1 MTSRFKRDRKQVNG
15 GGEMNPKFLRRST
28 SKIFGVVVVLI
39 AIVTGC
45 ASVRVRN
52 PVPEDLIDKV
62 KISNI
67 PIARVWGDESP
78 PYAKEWLKLSK
89 SEIKKQYPALFRSP
103 HNYLAISGGGANGA
117 FGAGLLAGWTTAGD
131 RPDFSMV
138 TGISTGALS
147 APFAFLGSAYD
158 ARLKEVYTT
167 YSTKDLIRKRNILEI
182 IFGDSAF
189 STKPLKALIAKYYNA
204 EVLKAIA
211 AEFRKGRQLYIGT
224 VNIDAERPVIW
235 NISKIAASGNPKALE
250 LVHKILLASA
260 SIPGIFPPILINVEI
275 EGKSFDEMHV
285 DGGTASQVFLYPA
298 DLDWLKVTEKLE
310 VKGKPHAYII
320 RNALLDSRWK
330 AVDPKIIPIAGRSI
344 QSLLRTQGFGDLY
357 RLYLFALR
365 DGLDYNLAYIPDYFE
380 LKPKELFDTEYMSKL
395 YELGYWLAKSG
406 YPWHKG
412 PPGFETQ

>member
-1 MTSRFKRDRKQVNG
+1 MI
-15 GGEMNPKFLRRST
+15 PKFLRNST
-28 SKIFGVVVVLI
+28 GKIFGVMVVSI

-52 PVPEDLIDKV
+52 PVPEDLSDTA

-67 PIARVWGDESP
+67 PRARAWGDEP
-78 PYAKEWLKLSK
+78 PQYANEWFNLPK
-89 SEIKKQYPALFRSP
+89 SEIEKQFPALFRSS

-131 RPDFSMV
+131 RPEFSMV

-158 ARLKEVYTT
+158 AQLKEIYTT
-167 YSTKDLIRKRNILEI
+167 YSTKNLVRKRRIFEI

-204 EVLKAIA
+204 EMLEAIA
-211 AEFRKGRQLYIGT
+211 AEYRKGRQLLIGT

-235 NISKIAASGNPKALE
+235 NIGRIAARGNPKALD

-260 SIPGIFPPILINVEI
+260 SIPGAFPPVLIEVES
-275 EGKSFDEMHV
+275 EGQRFDEMHV
-285 DGGTASQVFLYPA
+285 DGGTASQVFLYPTN
-298 DLDWLKVTEKLE
+298 LDWLMVTEKLE
-310 VKGKPHAYII
+310 VKSKPHAYII

-330 AVDPKIIPIAGRSI
+330 TVEPKIIPIAGRSI
-344 QSLLRTQGFGDLY
+344 GSLLRTQGFGDLY

-365 DGLDYNLAYIPDYFE
+365 DGLDYNLAYIPDHFTQ
-380 LKPKELFDTEYMSKL
+380 KPKEMFDPEYMGKL
-395 YELGYWLAKSG
+395 YELGYWSAKSG
-406 YPWHKG
+406 YPWLKG
-412 PPGFETQ
+412 PPGFETH